1 MGEKEKTKTGRPEGQ
16 QIVNVGKEKAA
27 AVAAA
32 TPKKSAAG
40 WRIGAAVC
48 WALSIAS
55 MVWAIIFILEGN
67 DIFCYI
73 GIAAAAVFCFAGG
86 MLWKKANRVRP
97 CTVKQDGSTGSK
109 IKTFLWNQMGVV
121 VTFIVFLP
129 IGLFVLLKGDKLSKK
144 GKTIAL
150 ILTLVLM
157 SATGLGVADYN
168 APVAES
174 EIHADPNSVTAPAGL
189 EAVDLSTS
197 AYYTKYGYSFHVDGD
212 CSAIRRSLT
221 IYEGTI
227 ADAIEAGKLDP
238 CDFCT
243 TPETLPG
250 MTTVK

>member
-1 MGEKEKTKTGRPEGQ
+1 MAEKEKNKAQRPEGQ
-16 QIVNVGKEKAA
+16 QVVNVGKEKAA
-27 AVAAA
+27 AAAA
-32 TPKKSAAG
+32 AAPKKSAAG
-40 WRIGAAVC
+40 WRIGAAIC
-48 WALSIAS
+48 WAVSIAA

-97 CTVKQDGSTGSK
+97 CTVKQDGSGWSK
-109 IKTFLWNQMGVV
+109 FKTFLWNQLGVI

-129 IGLFVLLKGDKLSKK
+129 IGLFLLLKNDKLSKK

-150 ILTLVLM
+150 ILTIVLM
-157 SATGLGVADYN
+157 TVTGLGVADYN
-168 APVAES
+168 APLADS
-174 EIHADPNSVTAPAGL
+174 ELHTDPQSVTAPEGL
-189 EAVDLSTS
+189 EDVDLSTE

-221 IYEGTI
+221 IYKGTI

-243 TPETLPG
+243 TPETLAG
-250 MTTVK
+250 MKTN